1 MVRVKDRALGIAV
14 EDDLARLTPRGDW
27 TIDHAADISRE
38 MRKAPGRRV
47 RRAIV
52 DCGEID
58 HLDTAGAVLLTGAA
72 GRWRKRG
79 IEVSFENLSP
89 IHKVLIEEISEQPVT
104 GEAKLREVN
113 WVIRILADTGRSVV
127 GAGADAIRILAFL
140 GSVVAALLRVMVM
153 PWRLRGTSI
162 VHHMEHTG
170 FRSIGII
177 GLLSFLIGGII
188 AQQGAFQLRKFGAEP
203 LVVDLVAILVLREIG
218 VLLTAIMFSGRSGS
232 AFTAEIG
239 SMKMREEID
248 AMRIIG
254 VDPVEALF
262 LPRIIALVLTM
273 PMVTFIA
280 DIMALLGAGLVA
292 NYYVGI
298 SPDTFISRLQQAVGL
313 NTFLVGLLKAPFLA
327 LIVGLVACVEGMK
340 VQGSAESLGRQTT
353 ASVVKAIFIVILL
366 DGIFAIFFSLVEW

>member
-1 MVRVKDRALGIAV
+1 MVRVKDRALGLQV
-14 EDDLARLTPRGDW
+14 EDGLARLTPRGDW
-27 TIDHAADISRE
+27 TIDRAADIGRE
-38 MRKAPGRRV
+38 MRKAPGRRAEKV
-47 RRAIV
+47 IV
-52 DCGEID
+52 DCTNID
-58 HLDTAGAVLLTGAA
+58 LLDTAGAVILTGAA
-72 GRWRKRG
+72 ARWRARG
-79 IEVSFENLSP
+79 LDVSFENLSP
-89 IHKVLIEEISEQPVT
+89 IHKVLMDEVAEHPVT

-113 WVIRILADTGRSVV
+113 WAIRILADTGRSVA
-127 GAGADAIRILAFL
+127 GAGGDAIRILSFL
-140 GSVVAALLRVMVM
+140 GAVVSALLRVMVM

-162 VHHMEHTG
+162 IHHMEHTG

-218 VLLTAIMFSGRSGS
+218 VLLTAIMYSGRSGS

-254 VDPVEALF
+254 IDPVEALF

-273 PMVTFIA
+273 PMVTFVA
-280 DIMALLGAGLVA
+280 DMMALLGAGLVA

-298 SPDTFISRLQQAVGL
+298 SPDTFILRLQQAVGL
-313 NTFLVGLLKAPFLA
+313 NTFLVGMFKAPFLA
-327 LIVGLVACVEGMK
+327 LVVGLVACVEGMK
-340 VQGSAESLGRQTT
+340 VKGSAESLGRQTT
-353 ASVVKAIFIVILL
+353 ASVVKSIFIVILL
-366 DGIFAIFFSLVEW
+366 DGVFAIFFSLVNW